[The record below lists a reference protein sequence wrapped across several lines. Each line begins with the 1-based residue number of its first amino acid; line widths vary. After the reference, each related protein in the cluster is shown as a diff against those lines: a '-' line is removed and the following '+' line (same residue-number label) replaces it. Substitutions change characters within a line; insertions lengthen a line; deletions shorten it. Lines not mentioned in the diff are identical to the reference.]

1 MSSFAVKWLAIFLG
15 ALLAFGLGGIYG
27 GKRATGQLQP
37 VIEKL
42 TLDLAAEKSVSSNL
56 TALSNEQ
63 GVAIGRLQK
72 AQDDRQK
79 IASDAVDK
87 ARDESKA
94 DYSAA
99 NRIQQERTGG
109 DPAEAASK
117 IIDAELEL

>member
-1 MSSFAVKWLAIFLG
+1 MSSLAVKGLAI
-15 ALLAFGLGGIYG
+15 LLATLLVFGLGGIYG
-27 GKRATGQLQP
+27 GKRATEKLQP

-56 TALSNEQ
+56 TALSSEQ
-63 GVAIGRLQK
+63 GDAIGRLQR
-72 AQDDRQK
+72 AQEERQK
-79 IASDAVDK
+79 LASDAVGK
-87 ARDESKA
+87 AKEDSKS

-117 IIDAELEL
+117 IIDAELGL